1 MACKQLAPLRWSL
14 EAATVEIYDDSD
26 DLWLMTYDCLY
37 YSLLVFESCERHW
50 CCEHG
55 FTAYLREVWAVQVD
69 LCLLA

>member
-1 MACKQLAPLRWSL
+1 M
-14 EAATVEIYDDSD
+14 EIYDDSD